1 MGSYYD
7 RLNNIM
13 DEWAEQAGAPAIDV
27 DQASDYALRN
37 KLFGRVPMTLK
48 QLCMRDMRRA
58 LQNATYIDPQNNK
71 VRARHALRDYV
82 GEQFSLPGITYIDPR
97 TAKPDMMEQAFQQS
111 WQGIVNDVK
120 RHAIEIQS
128 YQLNSPYGA
137 QLRLFS
143 YDFTQVAEEAR
154 LSGEYDD
161 SYNEDFDDELD

>member
-1 MGSYYD
+1 MGSYYE
-7 RLNNIM
+7 RLNEIM
-13 DEWAEQAGAPAIDV
+13 DEWAEKSGSPAIDV
-27 DQASDYALRN
+27 DQASDYALQN
-37 KLFGRVPMTLK
+37 KLFRRAPMTLK

-58 LQNATYIDPQNNK
+58 LQTATYTDQQGNK

-82 GEQFSLPGITYIDPR
+82 GEQISLPGITYIDPR

-128 YQLNSPYGA
+128 YQLNNPYGA
-137 QLRLFS
+137 QLRLFT

-154 LSGEYDD
+154 MTGEYDD
-161 SYNEDFDDELD
+161 TYNDEFDDELD